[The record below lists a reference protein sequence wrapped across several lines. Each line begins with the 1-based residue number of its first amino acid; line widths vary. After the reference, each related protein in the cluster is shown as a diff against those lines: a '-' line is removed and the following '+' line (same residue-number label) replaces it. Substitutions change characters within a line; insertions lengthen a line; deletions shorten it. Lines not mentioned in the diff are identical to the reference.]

1 MKALDLIISS
11 AKAEFRSLLEMVV
24 QDGGL
29 TREQYQRFLSMQFHL
44 TKGVQRHFFLVAS
57 HTEMSSRKSLR
68 NFLVEFGD
76 QEEQHYL
83 IAKRDLENL
92 QQELLEPCLDVQ
104 IWWRYFDA
112 VVQERPF
119 LRLGATCILEN
130 ISGGSSDLIA
140 SLLKAAP
147 WLNPRNTRFLVSHQH
162 EELPHGDQILDALG
176 KANLTGSHINDL
188 EEGARVAV
196 TIYLRMFRWVM
207 TGREVR

>member
-1 MKALDLIISS
+1 
-11 AKAEFRSLLEMVV
+11 
-24 QDGGL
+24 
-29 TREQYQRFLSMQFHL
+29 MQFHL
-44 TKGVQRHFFLVAS
+44 TKGVQRHFFLVAA
-57 HTEMSSRKSLR
+57 HPDMSSRKSLR
-68 NFLVEFGD
+68 SFLLEFGD

-92 QQELLEPCLDVQ
+92 GQELLEASLDVKL
-104 IWWRYFDA
+104 WWRYFDA
-112 VVQERPF
+112 VVQEKPF

-140 SLLKAAP
+140 SLLKSAP
-147 WLNPRNTRFLVSHQH
+147 WLNPRNTRFLVIHQH
-162 EELPHGDQILDALG
+162 EELPHGDQIRDALS
-176 KANLTGSHINDL
+176 KANLTASQINDL